1 MMKGDQNIMV
11 ILSSPSGV
19 GKTTIGKKLASD
31 LNLDFISSGMLYR
44 AIASHFDIKGVNSF
58 NEIQLTSKEPITF
71 VIDGETYTEKLLYS
85 SKINEKSSE
94 IAQLLEI
101 RNIVSNILR
110 FLFTSSTNGLV
121 VEGRDMGSVVFQ
133 DADLKIYL
141 DASEATRS
149 ERRLAQSGSKESIE
163 DIRTRDS
170 RDINRKISPLV
181 VPDNALVINNE
192 DMTIEEIINLI
203 KENLKLQ

>member
-1 MMKGDQNIMV
+1 MSRKLITLDG
-11 ILSSPSGV
+11 PSGV

-44 AIASHFDIKGVNSF
+44 AIAAHFNRKGVNTI
-58 NEIQLTSKEPITF
+58 NEINITSKNPVIC
-71 VIDGETYTEKLLYS
+71 VIDAETYQEDELYS
-85 SKINEKSSE
+85 SEINEKSSE

-149 ERRLAQSGSKESIE
+149 KRRLAQSGSKESIE
-163 DIRTRDS
+163 DIRNRDS

>member
-1 MMKGDQNIMV
+1 MRSKIITLDG
-11 ILSSPSGV
+11 PSGV

-44 AIASHFDIKGVNSF
+44 AIAAHFNKKGVSTI
-58 NEIQLTSKEPITF
+58 NEINITSKNPVVC
-71 VIDGETYTEKLLYS
+71 VIDGATYQEDALYS
-85 SKINEKSSE
+85 SEINEKSSE

>member
-1 MMKGDQNIMV
+1 MRSKIITLDG
-11 ILSSPSGV
+11 PSGV

-31 LNLDFISSGMLYR
+31 LDLDFISSGMLYR
-44 AIASHFDIKGVNSF
+44 AIAAHFNKKGVSTI
-58 NEIQLTSKEPITF
+58 NEINITSKNPVIC
-71 VIDGETYTEKLLYS
+71 VIDGETYQEDELYS
-85 SKINEKSSE
+85 SEINEKSSE

-203 KENLKLQ
+203 KENLMLQ

>member
-1 MMKGDQNIMV
+1 MKSKLITLDG
-11 ILSSPSGV
+11 PSGV
-19 GKTTIGKKLASD
+19 GKTTIGKQLALD

-44 AIASHFDIKGVNSF
+44 AIAAHFNAKGVSTI
-58 NEIQLTSKEPITF
+58 NEINITSKNPVVC
-71 VIDGETYTEKLLYS
+71 VIDDEKYLEDELYS
-85 SKINEKSSE
+85 SEINEKSSE

-110 FLFTSSTNGLV
+110 FLFNSSANGLV

-141 DASEATRS
+141 DASETTRS
-149 ERRLAQSGSKESIE
+149 KRRLAQSGSKETIE

-170 RDINRKISPLV
+170 RDLNRKISPLV
-181 VPDNALVINNE
+181 IPDEALVINNE
-192 DMTIEEIINLI
+192 DMTIEEIIILI

>member
-1 MMKGDQNIMV
+1 MRSKIITLDG
-11 ILSSPSGV
+11 PSGV
-19 GKTTIGKKLASD
+19 GKTTIGKKLAYD

-44 AIASHFDIKGVNSF
+44 AIAAHFIKKGVSTINEINITSKNPVIFDIDS
-58 NEIQLTSKEPITF
+58 EIYQE
-71 VIDGETYTEKLLYS
+71 DELYS
-85 SKINEKSSE
+85 SEINKKSSE

-110 FLFTSSTNGLV
+110 FLFTLSTNGLV
-121 VEGRDMGSVVFQ
+121 VEGRDMGSVVSQ

-192 DMTIEEIINLI
+192 DMTIEEIIKLI
-203 KENLKLQ
+203 KENLKIQ

>member
-1 MMKGDQNIMV
+1 MKSKLITLDG
-11 ILSSPSGV
+11 PSGV
-19 GKTTIGKKLASD
+19 GKTTIGKQLALD
-31 LNLDFISSGMLYR
+31 LEFDFISSGMLYR
-44 AIASHFDIKGVNSF
+44 AIAAHFNARGVSTI
-58 NEIQLTSKEPITF
+58 NEINITSKNPVVC
-71 VIDGETYTEKLLYS
+71 VIDDETYKEDELYS
-85 SKINEKSSE
+85 PEINEKSSE

-141 DASEATRS
+141 DASETTRS
-149 ERRLAQSGSKESIE
+149 KRRLAQSGSKETIE
-163 DIRTRDS
+163 DLRTRDS
-170 RDINRKISPLV
+170 RDLNRKISPLV
-181 VPDNALVINNE
+181 IPDEALLINNE
-192 DMTIEEIINLI
+192 DMTIEEIIILI

>member
-1 MMKGDQNIMV
+1 MKSKLITLDG
-11 ILSSPSGV
+11 PSGV
-19 GKTTIGKKLASD
+19 GKTTIGKQLALD
-31 LNLDFISSGMLYR
+31 LEFDFISSGMLYR
-44 AIASHFDIKGVNSF
+44 AIAAHFNAKGVSTI
-58 NEIQLTSKEPITF
+58 NEINITSKNPVIC
-71 VIDGETYTEKLLYS
+71 VIDGETYQEDELYS
-85 SKINEKSSE
+85 SEINEKSSE

-170 RDINRKISPLV
+170 RDINRKISPLII
-181 VPDNALVINNE
+181 PDNALVINNE
-192 DMTIEEIINLI
+192 DMTIEEIIKLI

>member
-1 MMKGDQNIMV
+1 MSRKLITLDG
-11 ILSSPSGV
+11 PSGV

-44 AIASHFDIKGVNSF
+44 AIAAHFNRKGVNTI
-58 NEIQLTSKEPITF
+58 NEINITSKNPVIC
-71 VIDGETYTEKLLYS
+71 VIDSETYQEDELYS
-85 SKINEKSSE
+85 SEINEKSSE

-149 ERRLAQSGSKESIE
+149 KRRLAQSGSKESIE
-163 DIRTRDS
+163 DIRNRDS

-181 VPDNALVINNE
+181 VPDEAIVINNE
-192 DMTIEEIINLI
+192 DMAIEEIIILI

>member
-1 MMKGDQNIMV
+1 M
-11 ILSSPSGV
+11 SSKLITLDGPSGV

-44 AIASHFDIKGVNSF
+44 AIAAHFNRKGVNTI
-58 NEIQLTSKEPITF
+58 NEINITSKNPVIC
-71 VIDGETYTEKLLYS
+71 VIDSETYQEDELYS
-85 SKINEKSSE
+85 SEINEKSSE

-149 ERRLAQSGSKESIE
+149 KRRLAQSGSKESIE
-163 DIRTRDS
+163 DIRNRDS

-181 VPDNALVINNE
+181 VPDEAIVINNE
-192 DMTIEEIINLI
+192 DMTIEEIIILI

>member
-1 MMKGDQNIMV
+1 MRSKIITLDG
-11 ILSSPSGV
+11 PSGV

-44 AIASHFDIKGVNSF
+44 AIAAHFNKKGVSTI
-58 NEIQLTSKEPITF
+58 NEINITSKNPVIC
-71 VIDGETYTEKLLYS
+71 VIDGETYQEDELYS
-85 SKINEKSSE
+85 SEINEKSSE

-203 KENLKLQ
+203 KENLMLQ

>member
-1 MMKGDQNIMV
+1 MRSKIITLDG
-11 ILSSPSGV
+11 PSGV

-44 AIASHFDIKGVNSF
+44 AIAAHFNKKGVSTI
-58 NEIQLTSKEPITF
+58 NEINITSKNPVIC
-71 VIDGETYTEKLLYS
+71 VIDGETYQEDELYS
-85 SKINEKSSE
+85 SEINEKSSE
-94 IAQLLEI
+94 VAQLLEI

-163 DIRTRDS
+163 DIRTRDL

-181 VPDNALVINNE
+181 IPDNALVINNE
-192 DMTIEEIINLI
+192 DMTIEEIIKLI

>member
-1 MMKGDQNIMV
+1 MRTKLITLDG
-11 ILSSPSGV
+11 PSGV
-19 GKTTIGKKLASD
+19 GKTTIGKTLASD
-31 LNLDFISSGMLYR
+31 LNFDFISSGMLYR
-44 AIASHFDIKGVNSF
+44 AIAAHFMTKGVSTIK
-58 NEIQLTSKEPITF
+58 EINITSKNPVIC
-71 VIDGETYTEKLLYS
+71 VIDSETYQEDELYS
-85 SKINEKSSE
+85 SEINEKSSE

-149 ERRLAQSGSKESIE
+149 KRRLAQSGSKESIE
-163 DIRTRDS
+163 DIRNRDS

-181 VPDNALVINNE
+181 VPDEAIVINNE
-192 DMTIEEIINLI
+192 DMTIEEIIILI

>member
-1 MMKGDQNIMV
+1 MRSKIITLDG
-11 ILSSPSGV
+11 PSGV
-19 GKTTIGKKLASD
+19 GKTTIGKKLAYD

-44 AIASHFDIKGVNSF
+44 AIAAHFIKKGVSTINEINITSKNPVIFDIDS
-58 NEIQLTSKEPITF
+58 EIYQE
-71 VIDGETYTEKLLYS
+71 DELYS
-85 SKINEKSSE
+85 SEINKKSSE

-110 FLFTSSTNGLV
+110 FLFTLSTNGLV

-192 DMTIEEIINLI
+192 DMTIEEIIILI
-203 KENLKLQ
+203 KENLKIQ